1 MNLLMGME
9 FCHSKHTY
17 HPEPVSGSQCF
28 NINYKMDAELNPP
41 AGQVGSA

>member
-28 NINYKMDAELNPP
+28 KMDAELNPP